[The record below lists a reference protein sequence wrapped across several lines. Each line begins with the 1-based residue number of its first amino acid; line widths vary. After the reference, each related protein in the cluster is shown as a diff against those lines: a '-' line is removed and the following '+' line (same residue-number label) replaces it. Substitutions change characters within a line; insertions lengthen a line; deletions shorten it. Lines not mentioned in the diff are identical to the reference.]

1 MRPLLIAA
9 LLAQSIILSACAQSA
24 HQTGRDLLND
34 ILPAD
39 IRDQIDETIRFED
52 LRRTPNN
59 YVGKTVIVNGIVLK
73 AKRTKNRTE
82 IEILQ
87 LPAGTEVGPS
97 PDRTESQGRMIA
109 VKEDFLDPATLPE
122 GTPVTVVGE
131 VKGAM
136 TKMLDDSEYEY
147 PVLEIKKLI
156 NWSRTRPPNYSG
168 AGPYPYYGYGPGPG
182 FYGGFYGSPYWW
194 GPFGYYPYG
203 GPYYPLL
210 FGNPSGNLPPAPS
223 RPPPESIPP
232 QFKKRE

>member
-1 MRPLLIAA
+1 V
-9 LLAQSIILSACAQSA
+9 S
-24 HQTGRDLLND
+24 
-34 ILPAD
+34 
-39 IRDQIDETIRFED
+39 
-52 LRRTPNN
+52 
-59 YVGKTVIVNGIVLK
+59 GIVLK
-73 AKRTKNRTE
+73 GKRIKNHTE

-87 LPAGTEVGPS
+87 LPAGSGVVPS
-97 PDRTESQGRMIA
+97 SDRTESQGRFIA

-136 TKMLDDSEYEY
+136 TKMLDDAEYEY

-156 NWSRTRPPNYSG
+156 NWTRTLPPNYSG
-168 AGPYPYYGYGPGPG
+168 AAPYPYYGYGSGPG
-182 FYGGFYGSPYWW
+182 FYGGFYRPNPYWW

-210 FGNPSGNLPPAPS
+210 FGNPSPAPS